1 MPADINV
8 GNLHK
13 SSSAGDDRE
22 RRTRVITLITLFRSS
37 AGSMID
43 ELVERLQL
51 AGFDDVPAS
60 QHPVLE
66 NLDPGGTRLTTLSA
80 RAGMTHQS
88 MGELVSILE
97 RNGYVERRPDP
108 SDRRARLVCHTD
120 KGRALVRQAIREI
133 AEIEADWLERC
144 ARAGLGGD
152 LREALQAA
160 LSQDV
165 AARE

>member
-1 MPADINV
+1 
-8 GNLHK
+8 
-13 SSSAGDDRE
+13 
-22 RRTRVITLITLFRSS
+22 
-37 AGSMID
+37 MID

-88 MGELVSILE
+88 MGELVGVLE

-108 SDRRARLVCHTD
+108 SDRRARLVCLTD

-133 AEIEADWLERC
+133 GEIEAAWLARF
-144 ARAGLGGD
+144 ARAGVDGD
-152 LREALQAA
+152 LRAA
-160 LSQDV
+160 LRSALGEDGGGRS
-165 AARE
+165 APR